1 MNKLQIIEW
10 WDEYEVYKHCDF
22 ELQIIIRYFQER
34 GLKTINFIDIG
45 ANVGKFYEVLSKK
58 INIQS
63 CYMVE
68 PDTDLFNYLTSKYK
82 EDEKTTLYNFALS
95 DYSGLGFLSELDY
108 IQENINLGLAMIKP
122 EGQGYEIQV
131 KDACSFIKKVYD
143 KTPSIDLIKIDTEN
157 QDYIILDRIREVI
170 EKLENKPLIVF
181 EHNCWDDKK
190 KAEEIYNKFL
200 KIGYKGEPFS
210 VLQGDCV
217 IYPNN

>member
-170 EKLENKPLIVF
+170 VKLENKPLIVF